1 MECKELQR
9 GCIPSRVD
17 FAKLGAM
24 RLVLA
29 AIMIVSSGF
38 AAGDDSQFNGRWDIS
53 VNGDSQRGRAWWLE
67 VTGAGTDTLRGKF
80 VGAPGGQL
88 DEIPKLSIQDGE
100 LRFVFDKRY
109 RHDARGLQK
118 GLYWARIEEG
128 KLKGTFEIE
137 GDPSTYLE
145 WTGVRAPALA
155 EKDDGSWKRGD
166 PVVLFDGHDLAGWQ
180 PSPPGHLVGW
190 AVREGAL
197 TALPGAPDLVS
208 DKKFTNFVVDAEYR
222 IEPHTNSGIG
232 LRGRYEVQIADDAD
246 RPSSNRGTG
255 AILGRIAPTLN
266 AEKPAGE
273 WQMLGIRLV
282 GRDVTVVL
290 NGIRVINRQSIEGP
304 TGIALDTNEGE
315 AGPILLQGNR
325 GMVEFR
331 RMVVYPLVK
340 KP

>member
-1 MECKELQR
+1 
-9 GCIPSRVD
+9 
-17 FAKLGAM
+17 
-24 RLVLA
+24 
-29 AIMIVSSGF
+29 
-38 AAGDDSQFNGRWDIS
+38 
-53 VNGDSQRGRAWWLE
+53 LE
-67 VTGAGTDTLRGKF
+67 VSGAGTDNLKGQF
-80 VGAPGGQL
+80 LGAPVGLL
-88 DEIPKLSIQDGE
+88 DDIPKLSISEGE
-100 LRFVFDKRY
+100 LRFALE
-109 RHDARGLQK
+109 ARFRKDHPAEK
-118 GLYWARIEEG
+118 GLYWARLEDG

-166 PVVLFDGHDLAGWQ
+166 PVVLFDGRDLAGWQ
-180 PSPPGHLVGW
+180 PVPPAHLVGW
-190 AVREGAL
+190 VVKEGAL
-197 TALPGAPDLVS
+197 TALPGAPDLIS
-208 DKKFTNFVVDAEYR
+208 DKKFNNFVVDVEYR

-273 WQMLGIRLV
+273 WQMLAIRLV

-290 NGIRVINRQSIEGP
+290 NGIRVINRQSIDGP
-304 TGIALDTNEGE
+304 TSIALDTNEAE
-315 AGPILLQGNR
+315 PGPILLQGDR
-325 GMVEFR
+325 GTVEFR
-331 RMVVYPLVK
+331 RIVVYPLTK

>member
-1 MECKELQR
+1 MRSVFVAALAFC
-9 GCIPSRVD
+9 C
-17 FAKLGAM
+17 LGAS
-24 RLVLA
+24 
-29 AIMIVSSGF
+29 I
-38 AAGDDSQFNGRWDIS
+38 DDQDFNGRWAITVGGTS
-53 VNGDSQRGRAWWLE
+53 SPRGWWLE
-67 VTGAGTDTLRGKF
+67 VSGAGTDNLKGRF
-80 VGAPGGQL
+80 LGAPVGLL
-88 DEIPKLSIQDGE
+88 DDIPKLSVSEGE
-100 LRFVFDKRY
+100 LRFALEAKFRKD
-109 RHDARGLQK
+109 HPFEK
-118 GLYWARIEEG
+118 GLYWARFEDG

-166 PVVLFDGHDLAGWQ
+166 PVVLFNGRDLTGWQ
-180 PSPPGHLVGW
+180 AVPPGHLAGW
-190 AVREGAL
+190 VVRDGAL
-197 TALPGAPDLVS
+197 TALAGAPDLIS
-208 DKKFTNFVVDAEYR
+208 EKKFTNFVVDAEYR
-222 IEPHTNSGIG
+222 MEPHSNSGIG

-266 AEKPAGE
+266 AEKQAGE

-282 GRDVTVVL
+282 GREVTVVL
-290 NGIRVINRQSIEGP
+290 NGIRVINRQSIDGP

-315 AGPILLQGNR
+315 PGPILLQGNR
-325 GMVEFR
+325 GSVEFR